1 MATSL
6 QWQLIFVMADLSIM
20 ATSQQR
26 QWPLKR
32 IPNDQFFQR
41 LTSET
46 DEKVKNG
53 HEIWFVWLFDD

>member
-20 ATSQQR
+20 ATSRQR
-26 QWPLKR
+26 QWPLKQVA
-32 IPNDQFFQR
+32 NNQFFQ
-41 LTSET
+41 T

-53 HEIWFVWLFDD
+53 HEIGFVWRFDD

>member
-6 QWQLIFVMADLSIM
+6 QWQLIFFMADLSIM
-20 ATSQQR
+20 ATSRQR

-46 DEKVKNG
+46 EEKVKNG
-53 HEIWFVWLFDD
+53 HEI

>member
-6 QWQLIFVMADLSIM
+6 QWQLIFVTADLSTM
-20 ATSQQR
+20 TTSQQR

-32 IPNDQFFQR
+32 VPNDQFFQR

-53 HEIWFVWLFDD
+53 HEI

>member
-1 MATSL
+1 MATK
-6 QWQLIFVMADLSIM
+6 A
-20 ATSQQR
+20 
-26 QWPLKR
+26 

-53 HEIWFVWLFDD
+53 YEI

>member
-20 ATSQQR
+20 ATSRQR
-26 QWPLKR
+26 QWPLKQVA
-32 IPNDQFFQR
+32 NNQFFQ
-41 LTSET
+41 T

-53 HEIWFVWLFDD
+53 HEIGFVWHFDD